1 MNTAQDFV
9 NLFVESSGELLYF
22 IVIFVIY
29 QAAFLMSFGQRTR
42 SKNEL
47 AASRYMMALGA
58 ATLAWLVLMLG
69 GLYTIIVDDSMD
81 VLAPLERAV
90 NTSIIIWVG
99 WAFLTADDENGDR
112 EPLTVAFALTVLV
125 GMGLIASFTVWDTPT
140 AFEESALANIWALL
154 PIIAAGMGVVF
165 LVTQFSSAADIP
177 MKILF
182 AMVAIAG
189 HVYALL
195 ETNGI
200 GAIRWAMFTSSALI
214 LVIVYRLVIDRMRIA
229 INEVATYAE
238 TISKPLVPVEAPPD
252 NEVSSLGTKVR
263 AQTAGT
269 ASLGGRNEA
278 MELLKALGVMLDE
291 PDTDAIPRQIVFSA
305 CQAFKADVVAVM
317 AIDDNRWADIMAAY
331 DQVNNHEI
339 SGMSMNLKEQ
349 PTLLEAIETKRQKFI
364 APDKFADELRDLYTR
379 LDVEPIG
386 PAYFQPLTRE
396 GVIVGVLA
404 IGFPYTHRE
413 LTPDDLRLMETIAPV
428 AARLLVISRSAIKKR
443 VDAETN
449 AIQAI
454 LESEIGELA
463 EQNNADR
470 EALRANLEQAQ
481 IQIRELNNFVSHL
494 EGDLERERGRVQDLI
509 SDGEDAMSITQRINV
524 LSFEREQLK
533 TERINL
539 YNALQEA
546 KASLMSVTA
555 EDDIEVYRTMIDD
568 LQKEFE
574 DLQAQKESL
583 ERQLGQIREASDT
596 ADAALRL
603 REMIDTLTEEKATI
617 AADRDSLSSQLYQIR
632 AQMQSLGIEDGIVG
646 LARQIAQLTEDR
658 MYFKAQA
665 ERAIKDREV
674 LLEERRKLE
683 EAITDETLR
692 STRIQALEEEV
703 SRLMKDRE
711 ALAKSRDNLKI
722 EREAFLSER
731 ESWRN
736 ERVRMIA
743 HNDSLKIELDETLEL
758 LQQANE
764 ERQELQAL
772 LNQVNSDHNM
782 MRANL
787 ARTSNERDALLARI
801 EGDRDRLR
809 EVGAEGVGT
818 LTNMIEDLNK
828 ERGELEKKLM
838 EAQQQLQNLKWEQ
851 IKLQEA
857 RSEISEAGSID
868 AGTIRSLSQEL
879 VTPISAISHYVEV
892 LMGESVGALSALQ
905 DEFLTRVKTNIDRL
919 NGLISDLVQASSL
932 LEAGTAELNK
942 HTLNM
947 VDIID
952 DAITNS
958 RHKFSEKG
966 IILDLDIVDAEL
978 MIQGD
983 RSALSQVITH
993 LIDNA
998 YLVSPTDGSVR
1009 VMAAYQSN
1017 GSDTSRE
1024 VLVSIS
1030 DQGGGVPEDAYDVVF
1045 NPVNRTNNN
1054 IIEGLGHS
1062 GIELS
1067 LIKGL
1072 IEAHNGH
1079 LWLETEAG
1087 VGTTFKFT
1095 IPAETETAKGG

>member
-47 AASRYMMALGA
+47 AASRYMIALGA
-58 ATLAWLVLMLG
+58 ATLAWLVLMAG
-69 GLYTIIVDDSMD
+69 GLYTIIVDDSTD

-90 NTSIIIWVG
+90 NTTIIIWIG
-99 WAFLTADDENGDR
+99 WAFLTADDKQGDR
-112 EPLTVAFALTVLV
+112 EPLTVAFALTVMV
-125 GMGLIASFTVWDTPT
+125 GLGLMGSFTIWDATSN
-140 AFEESALANIWALL
+140 FEDSALANIWALL
-154 PIIAAGMGVVF
+154 PIIAATIGVVF

-177 MKILF
+177 LKFLF
-182 AMVAIAG
+182 ALLISAG
-189 HVYALL
+189 HVYALF
-195 ETNGI
+195 EANGI

-214 LVIVYRLVIDRMRIA
+214 LVIIYRLVIDRMRIA

-238 TISKPLVPVEAPPD
+238 TISKPLAPVVATPA
-252 NEVSSLGTKVR
+252 NEVSLLGRKLT

-278 MELLKALGVMLDE
+278 LELLKALGIMLDE
-291 PDTDAIPRQIVFSA
+291 PDTDAIPKQIVFSA

-317 AIDDNRWADIMAAY
+317 AIDGDKWADIMAAY
-331 DQVNNHEI
+331 DQVNDHEI
-339 SGMSMNLKEQ
+339 SGMSMNLREQ
-349 PTLLEAIETKRQKFI
+349 PTLMEAIDAKRQKYVTV
-364 APDKFADELRDLYTR
+364 DDSADELRDLYTR

-396 GVIVGVLA
+396 GLIVGVLA
-404 IGFPYTHRE
+404 IGFPYTHRVLSSE
-413 LTPDDLRLMETIAPV
+413 DLRLLETIAPV
-428 AARLLVISRSAIKKR
+428 AARLLVISRSAVKKR

-463 EQNNADR
+463 EKNNADR
-470 EALRANLEQAQ
+470 DALRANLEQAQ
-481 IQIRELNNFVSHL
+481 IQIRELNNFVNQL
-494 EGDLERERGRVQDLI
+494 ENELERERSRVQELV

-524 LSFEREQLK
+524 LSLEREQLRE
-533 TERINL
+533 ERINL
-539 YNALQEA
+539 FNALQEA

-555 EDDIEVYRTMIDD
+555 EDDIEVYKTMIDD

-583 ERQLGQIREASDT
+583 EHQLAQIREANDT
-596 ADAALRL
+596 GDAALRL
-603 REMIDTLTEEKATI
+603 REMIDSLTEEKANI
-617 AADRDSLSSQLYQIR
+617 AADRDSLSNQLTQIR
-632 AQMQSLGIEDGIVG
+632 SQMQSLGIEDGIVG
-646 LARQIAQLTEDR
+646 LARQIAQLSEDR
-658 MYFKAQA
+658 MYYKAQA

-683 EAITDETLR
+683 EAIADETLR
-692 STRIQALEEEV
+692 STRIQNLEDEV

-711 ALAKSRDNLKI
+711 ALARGRDSLKI
-722 EREAFLSER
+722 EREAFMAER
-731 ESWRN
+731 EGWRT
-736 ERVRMIA
+736 ERARMIA
-743 HNDSLKIELDETLEL
+743 HNDALKMELDDTLEL

-764 ERQELQAL
+764 ERQELQAQ
-772 LNQVNSDHNM
+772 LNQITTDQNM

-828 ERGELEKKLM
+828 ERANLEKKLM
-838 EAQQQLQNLKWEQ
+838 DSQQQLQNLKWEQ

-857 RSEISEAGSID
+857 RSEISEATTVD
-868 AGTIRSLSQEL
+868 VGTIRSLSQEL
-879 VTPISAISHYVEV
+879 ITPISAISHYVEV

-905 DEFLTRVKTNIDRL
+905 DEFLTRVKSNIDRL
-919 NGLISDLVQASSL
+919 NALISDLIQASSL
-932 LEAGTAELNK
+932 LEAGTAELSK
-942 HTLNM
+942 YSLNM

-966 IILDLDIVDAEL
+966 IVLDLDIVDTEL
-978 MIQGD
+978 MIHGD
-983 RSALSQVITH
+983 RSALSQVMTH

-998 YLVSPTDGSVR
+998 YLVSPTDGNVR
-1009 VMAAYQSN
+1009 VMAAFQAN
-1017 GSDTSRE
+1017 GNDSSKD

-1030 DQGGGVPEDAYDVVF
+1030 DQGGGIPEDAYDVVF
-1045 NPVNRTNNN
+1045 NPVNRANNN
-1054 IIEGLGHS
+1054 IIDGLGHS

-1067 LIKGL
+1067 LVKGL
-1072 IEAHNGH
+1072 IEAHNGQ
-1079 LWLETEAG
+1079 LWLETESG

-1095 IPAETETAKGG
+1095 IPAESEAAKGG